1 MKNYNEV
8 NIKIMSRSS
17 NESFART
24 ALAAFI
30 SQLDPTIDEISD
42 IKTAVSEAVTNSIVH
57 GYKDKVGYIFITAKL
72 YDDGKVYVKIRDKGC
87 GIENIEQAMEPL
99 FTSSDTGDRAG
110 MGFSIMEAFMDKI
123 KVKSVVGK
131 GTTVTLQKV
140 LELREFK
147 KQ

>member
-110 MGFSIMEAFMDKI
+110 M
-123 KVKSVVGK
+123 
-131 GTTVTLQKV
+131 
-140 LELREFK
+140 
-147 KQ
+147 